1 MITPND
7 SQPTNFKCT
16 PRALASAIDL
26 FASWQRE
33 ESHLPLDRI
42 VEAVFR
48 ASRFLNSGERR
59 WIGDAIYASVRF
71 LRRDTALL
79 AAHQLPDT
87 PENRLRLYAT
97 EPLTLQTAEGI
108 LLLQTIADVLPSPE
122 NPAEYLRTTL
132 SFPDEMADE
141 LEALLGTEAPQAAE
155 AFNQQAATVLRVN
168 TLKAR
173 RHPVLYEFPD
183 SQPTRYSPWGVE
195 LASRVNLPAQPN
207 FKAGHYEIQ
216 EEASQLAV
224 LLTNAKPNET
234 IIEVGA
240 GGGGKTLALAA
251 LMENH
256 GRIVAI
262 DSIDERL
269 TTLSKRARRAGAS
282 GVEMLTLPA
291 DSSGLW
297 QPLGNSVRRMERLT
311 QSADCVLIDAPC
323 TGSGVLRRTPDVK
336 WRTGIPKTEI
346 ATVQQSLM
354 QQSARLVKPNGMLI
368 YVTCAIERWQNEN
381 IVAAFMESDIGRE
394 YQVENPIP
402 RLQTALRRFG
412 VSAENQGEGLASF
425 AQGEFIRTYPH
436 RHRMDAFFMACLRRN
451 SSQPR

>member
-1 MITPND
+1 MTHND
-7 SQPTNFKCT
+7 SQSTNLKCT
-16 PRALASAIDL
+16 PRALASATEL
-26 FASWQRE
+26 FTSWQRE

-59 WIGDAIYASVRF
+59 WIGDAVYAAVRF

-79 AAHQLPDT
+79 AVHQLPEK
-87 PENRLRLYAT
+87 PENHLKLYAI
-97 EPLTLQTAEGI
+97 EPLTLKTSDGI
-108 LLLQTIADVLPSPE
+108 PLLQTIADVLPPPE
-122 NPAEYLRTTL
+122 NPSEYLRTTL
-132 SFPDEMADE
+132 SFSDEMAGE
-141 LEALLGTEAPQAAE
+141 LEALLGAEALQAAE
-155 AFNQQAATVLRVN
+155 AFNHQAATVLRVN

-183 SQPTRYSPWGVE
+183 SHPTRYSPWGVE
-195 LASRVNLPAQPN
+195 LANRVNLPAQPN

-234 IIEVGA
+234 VIEVGA

-251 LMENH
+251 LMENR
-256 GRIVAI
+256 GRIIAI
-262 DSIDERL
+262 DSVDERL
-269 TTLSKRARRAGAS
+269 TTLSKRAERAGVT
-282 GVEMLTLPA
+282 GVEMLALPA
-291 DSSGLW
+291 DSSGQW
-297 QPLGNSVRRMERLT
+297 QPLGNAVRRMERLAE
-311 QSADCVLIDAPC
+311 SADCVLIDAPC

-336 WRTGIPKTEI
+336 WRTGIPKMEI

-354 QQSARLVKPNGMLI
+354 QQSARLVKPNGMLV
-368 YVTCAIERWQNEN
+368 YVTCALERWQNEE
-381 IVAAFMESDIGRE
+381 IVTAFLESDAGHD
-394 YQVENPIP
+394 YQIENPIP
-402 RLQTALRRFG
+402 RLQSALRRFG

-451 SSQPR
+451 PSQPR